1 MTIYEKSVL
10 REREESYRK
19 GKAQGI
25 AEGKANAMY
34 SAALL
39 LSQKNNLSFG
49 SVLDILEVPEEEKP
63 MYLDRYRNDG
73 NA

>member
-25 AEGKANAMY
+25 VEGKY
-34 SAALL
+34 SSALL
-39 LSQKNNLSFG
+39 LSQKDNLSFG

-63 MYLDRYRNDG
+63 IYLDRYRNDG
-73 NA
+73 NV